1 MISYVIISSCIFITE
16 RPKNGH
22 FNFKDRLLQ
31 TYKTI
36 STIRQ
41 KIKDSYIILAD
52 TSDISLSIIDKKITK
67 MVDKFIDL
75 GGRRDILTNNKH
87 NQFKSLNEY
96 ILMAESLEYI
106 KTLPLTS
113 EDIIF
118 KHNGRYILNNEFNIE
133 NFLVYD
139 KFIFKKIKVIPS
151 EFNRFRYGTHLCTL
165 LYSFSFS
172 MVDKYLFFLRSD
184 SLFEKTTVGTE
195 HAHFNYY
202 KEHPEDFFFIK
213 TLGIEGRSYIDMP
226 MKE

>member
-1 MISYVIISSCIFITE
+1 M
-16 RPKNGH
+16 H
-22 FNFKDRLLQ
+22 LL
-31 TYKTI
+31 I
-36 STIRQ
+36 LLPVHRGIR
-41 KIKDSYIILAD
+41 
-52 TSDISLSIIDKKITK
+52 
-67 MVDKFIDL
+67 
-75 GGRRDILTNNKH
+75 H
-87 NQFKSLNEY
+87 NQYMLQDCIQTRFKLAPLVDDEDVPEELRSTAAPAKENDWDVDENHFKRWDWVLDEMIWAFEQALN
-96 ILMAESLEYI
+96 
-106 KTLPLTS
+106 
-113 EDIIF
+113 
-118 KHNGRYILNNEFNIE
+118 
-133 NFLVYD
+133 YD
-139 KFIFKKIKVIPS
+139 DDAHFFDWKKIKVIPS